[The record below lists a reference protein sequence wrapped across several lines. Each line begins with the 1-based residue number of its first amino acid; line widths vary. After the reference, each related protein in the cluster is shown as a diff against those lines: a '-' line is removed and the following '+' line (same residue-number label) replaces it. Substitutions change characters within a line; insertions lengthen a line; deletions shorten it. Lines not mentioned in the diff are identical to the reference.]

1 MKILLP
7 IDLVDP
13 SRELN
18 SLNEALR
25 QHRAFAGEFHL
36 VTVIPEFNNKLF
48 KELYADN
55 VGEQA
60 QHNTQRLMKKFC
72 EKYLPDDL
80 NYETHIASGVVYK
93 EILQTAAKIDA
104 DMIVMSASRPE
115 LTDYLLGP
123 NTGKVVRHSNCSVLV
138 VRAESNT

>member
-13 SRELN
+13 KRELN
-18 SLNEALR
+18 TISEALR
-25 QHRAFAGEFHL
+25 QHNAFGGEFHL
-36 VTVIPEFNNKLF
+36 VNVIPEFNNKLF
-48 KELYADN
+48 KEFYADN

-60 QHNTQRLMKKFC
+60 RSNTERLMQAFC
-72 EKYLPDDL
+72 QKYLPESLD
-80 NYETHIASGVVYK
+80 YKTHIGSGVVYK
-93 EILQTAAKIDA
+93 EILQVAERIHA

-138 VRAESNT
+138 VRAEH